1 MPAGRGPSRLC
12 LGFPPNA
19 YDTNGS
25 DESALLSMLF
35 FRPPFRF
42 LAFFG
47 VAAFFTVRA
56 AAETRRLAALV
67 AIFALVFILLTVD
80 RFRLRAMCISKNHI
94 EVKSDG
100 TTRANGTWF
109 H

>member
-25 DESALLSMLF
+25 DERALLSMLF
-35 FRPPFRF
+35 FFLPPFF

-47 VAAFFTVRA
+47 VTAFFALRA
-56 AAETRRLAALV
+56 AAETLRPADFAAF
-67 AIFALVFILLTVD
+67 FALVFTLLTVD
-80 RFRLRAMCISKNHI
+80 RFRLRAMCVS
-94 EVKSDG
+94 E
-100 TTRANGTWF
+100 
-109 H
+109 